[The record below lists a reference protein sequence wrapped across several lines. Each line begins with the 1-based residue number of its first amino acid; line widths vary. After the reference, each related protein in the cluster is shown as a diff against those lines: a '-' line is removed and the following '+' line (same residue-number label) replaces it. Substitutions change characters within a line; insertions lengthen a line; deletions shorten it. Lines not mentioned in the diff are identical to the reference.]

1 MHKSL
6 IFPKEI
12 FSVVIR
18 RSLQERGSFL
28 IIFANLQICKSA
40 PPPQPSSSQQINAKP
55 FFLLILLFTNLSHGD
70 SVAENLIKIL
80 VLCFPVFTDNQGWA
94 NGPHYFRKVF
104 CLISNSVASRLC
116 WGGKSISRLQCNPI
130 IFLSFSKAVLKKNTI
145 HLNIAN
151 VNIFEFCLFNLQLC
165 YLQSRL
171 VKVEV

>member
-40 PPPQPSSSQQINAKP
+40 PPPQPSSSQQINAAP
-55 FFLLILLFTNLSHGD
+55 FFLLILLFTRLSLGD

-104 CLISNSVASRLC
+104 CLISNSVASRDS
-116 WGGKSISRLQCNPI
+116 WGGKSISRL
-130 IFLSFSKAVLKKNTI
+130 
-145 HLNIAN
+145 
-151 VNIFEFCLFNLQLC
+151 
-165 YLQSRL
+165 
-171 VKVEV
+171 